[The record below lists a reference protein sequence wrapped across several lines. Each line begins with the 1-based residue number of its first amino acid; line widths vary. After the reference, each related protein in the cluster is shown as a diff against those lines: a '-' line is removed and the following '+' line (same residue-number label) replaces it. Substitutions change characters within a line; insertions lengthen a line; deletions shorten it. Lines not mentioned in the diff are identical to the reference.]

1 MAPVLTATEPGP
13 LVGALLAD
21 LGVEAGGVDLA
32 IDPHDEMLG
41 FLLESSQGDRDQAL
55 WAYFQ
60 SGASI
65 AASMAQVL
73 AWRFGTPDRVGKLL
87 DFASGYGRV
96 TRFLVRRLPAERIW
110 VSDVYAEGVRFQ
122 EQRFGV
128 HGIVSTVL
136 PEDFGALAGAG
147 FDAILVTS
155 LFTHLPAERFVAW
168 LRVLMGLLAPGGVL
182 AFSVHD
188 QALLPL
194 GAQLPPGGL
203 LFQEISESGSLATH
217 DYGSTWVS
225 EAFVHG
231 ALARA
236 CGGGAMGGGAAGGSL
251 HRLPRGLC
259 NYQDLYVAVP
269 EAGADFSR
277 LGYRGEPR
285 LFVERCALAAA
296 GPVLAGASGR
306 PETDRLELRGWAAM
320 PGTGSVEA
328 VEVLL
333 DDQLL
338 ARLPVEH
345 DRPEVAALLGDP
357 RLVRSG
363 WGGSCR
369 LPATASRSRSVLRLR
384 LVDDLG
390 HVHPEAANTLEAA
403 LHASTRLDVTVVERE
418 LRRAEERAAQQA
430 AEAAALRLRI
440 AAMEAS
446 RFWKLRNQWFR
457 CKAWLGLGAA

>member
-1 MAPVLTATEPGP
+1 MAPVLTTPQTSP
-13 LVGALLAD
+13 LVRALLAD
-21 LGVEAGGVDLA
+21 LGVEEGGVDLA
-32 IDPHDEMLG
+32 IDPDDEMLG
-41 FLLESSQGDRDQAL
+41 FLLESSQGDLDRAL

-73 AWRFGTPDRVGKLL
+73 AWRFGAPQRVARLL

-96 TRFLVRRLPAERIW
+96 TRFLLRHLPAERIW
-110 VSDVYAEGVRFQ
+110 VADVYAEGVRFQ
-122 EQRFGV
+122 ENRFGV
-128 HGIVSTVL
+128 HGIISTVR
-136 PEDFGALAGAG
+136 PEDLGAGIAGAG
-147 FDAILVTS
+147 YDAILVTS
-155 LFTHLPAERFVAW
+155 LFTHLPEERFVAW

-194 GAQLPPGGL
+194 GAQLPPAGIF
-203 LFQEISESGSLATH
+203 FQEISESGSLATH

-225 EAFVHG
+225 EAFVHA
-231 ALARA
+231 ALRRA
-236 CGGGAMGGGAAGGSL
+236 LDGAAPPAGSL

-269 EAGADFSR
+269 EAGADFSL

-285 LFVERCALAAA
+285 LFVERCALV
-296 GPVLAGASGR
+296 GS
-306 PETDRLELRGWAAM
+306 DRLELRGWAGMA
-320 PGTGSVEA
+320 GRGRIVAVEA
-328 VEVLL
+328 LL

-338 ARLPVEH
+338 LRLPVEH

-363 WGGSCR
+363 WAGECR
-369 LPATASRSRSVLRLR
+369 LPAAASRSASVLRLR

-390 HVHPEAANTLEAA
+390 HLHPESASTLEAA

-418 LRRAEERAAQQA
+418 LCRAEESAARQA
-430 AEAAALRLRI
+430 AEAAALRARI

-446 RFWKLRNQWFR
+446 RFWKLRNAWFR
-457 CKAWLGLGAA
+457 LKGRLGFDDG